1 MAAPTKPFPLR
12 LAVPLALALLLA
24 LAFVADFLVSPTT
37 TPAALTTSSKTV
49 TNISPGVQGVE
60 RRRKKGNTA
69 KPVEILNAT
78 YADLPAPR
86 WDWEEM
92 PAAPVPRLDGAS
104 VQIGDLLYVVAGYQS
119 LDHVHSHVDVYN
131 FTSTHGLKSSI
142 CPRRCQIHI

>member
-1 MAAPTKPFPLR
+1 
-12 LAVPLALALLLA
+12 
-24 LAFVADFLVSPTT
+24 
-37 TPAALTTSSKTV
+37 
-49 TNISPGVQGVE
+49 VQGVE

-104 VQIGDLLYVVAGYQS
+104 VQIGDLLYVAAGYES
-119 LDHVHSHVDVYN
+119 LDHVSTLNSLTHFVHNFFSHLFFLRVNVIISLLTYLIECY
-131 FTSTHGLKSSI
+131 T
-142 CPRRCQIHI
+142 